1 MDPANA
7 LCSRCKRKE
16 AVVFCTCTR
25 TEALLCK
32 ECVIPHSAKEPGKKH
47 ATYPMPQLCSHMIP
61 GYFERLRVRID
72 SFPLLKQQ
80 ALQGSLEINRAIDEY
95 KLGVEKAI
103 FDLTVASK
111 ASIDQLLGMRDE
123 LDREMQAAVEEVER
137 TLAEDQPHTYSRYA
151 PLLRQF
157 AESARSLELISFS
170 VQTCP
175 ITPQDWVVLHLHQ
188 IHEQSESVP
197 ETVQI
202 ELESVMLTNEA
213 KLKQAQLPEFR
224 YSRSVPVWELVEP
237 IKLSDGSVYIGEL
250 RSGKRC
256 GPGKLLIW
264 EGGLMEGYW
273 ANDFL
278 HGKGR
283 YIYPIG
289 DMYAGDYFEGEKQGF
304 GRVEDLSGFNSYEG
318 EWLHDKKHG
327 KGIEHIEDG
336 LVYEGQF
343 ENNTKSGLGVFKW
356 ASGEFYKGC
365 FKAEGNMCGR
375 RKRSGMMGSGWKARC
390 MERGSS

>member
-1 MDPANA
+1 
-7 LCSRCKRKE
+7 
-16 AVVFCTCTR
+16 
-25 TEALLCK
+25 
-32 ECVIPHSAKEPGKKH
+32 
-47 ATYPMPQLCSHMIP
+47 MIP

-111 ASIDQLLGMRDE
+111 ASIDQLLGMREE

-157 AESARSLELISFS
+157 AESARLLELISFS

-175 ITPQDWVVLHLHQ
+175 IPPQDWVVLHLQQ
-188 IHEQSESVP
+188 IHEQSESVSERVP
-197 ETVQI
+197 ERVQI
-202 ELESVMLTNEA
+202 ELVMLTNEA
-213 KLKQAQLPEFR
+213 KLKQAQLPAFQ

-264 EGGLMEGYW
+264 EGGMMEEYW

-283 YIYPIG
+283 YIPYRGYVCRRLFRRGKTGIRPI
-289 DMYAGDYFEGEKQGF
+289 
-304 GRVEDLSGFNSYEG
+304 
-318 EWLHDKKHG
+318 
-327 KGIEHIEDG
+327 
-336 LVYEGQF
+336 
-343 ENNTKSGLGVFKW
+343 
-356 ASGEFYKGC
+356 
-365 FKAEGNMCGR
+365 
-375 RKRSGMMGSGWKARC
+375 
-390 MERGSS
+390 